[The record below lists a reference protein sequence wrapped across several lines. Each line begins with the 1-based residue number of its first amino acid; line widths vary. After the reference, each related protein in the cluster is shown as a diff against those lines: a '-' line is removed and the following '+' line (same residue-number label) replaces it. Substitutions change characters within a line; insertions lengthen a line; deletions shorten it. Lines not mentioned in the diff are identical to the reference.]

1 MIQMAIFYWGPSI
14 VCREGQNGLIS
25 GEMYKKKLCIF
36 CSTILVIAL
45 FFSACGSKPV
55 TGPDSNVIPTQ
66 GTEPQPTH
74 SDQPSVTPVENIPST
89 QAPRVVIREEV
100 VRNMAELVFAD
111 RKPSELMTYVDEH
124 IAGVTPQEADKMLL
138 ILESIQKA
146 WLDYYVS
153 NINNNTITDPAGKKA
168 WIEELAGNGF
178 KYITVYN
185 REVPLLDYGVYSKWE
200 DSLSAWFKDYIAI
213 VREENDAPAVKSG
226 KLAITTEELEKRLLN
241 AAMYVDKYPNSIR
254 VNEVLK
260 LYDTYLFSYL
270 YGYENN
276 PVINFDTGQ
285 ISMSYYQ
292 RYLEFVQNN
301 PGLEVTSIVSGYA
314 TAIEKASF
322 MLTDELGVYL
332 EGVFSVLDDKYIVVR
347 NDIGRQVL
355 MERMSMLLPERTG
368 FTWKCFGIGE
378 YEHTV
383 MLEGIH
389 TEDGNPVYTITGATG
404 DPSGGENPDAP
415 SSIELEYR
423 IENNVLYQLKN
434 APGMIDSSF
443 NELEIIR
450 YPFIQ
455 GYRWYQYPEDN
466 GINTISL
473 QTEII
478 SVTRENGEL
487 FYEVEYRDPATGE
500 YEKRLIQSGKATIA
514 FTKLY
519 SDGQGESYEIGY
531 FIDEDNTGYPQ

>member
-1 MIQMAIFYWGPSI
+1 MFSD
-14 VCREGQNGLIS
+14 
-25 GEMYKKKLCIF
+25 EMYKKKPGIVI
-36 CSTILVIAL
+36 SAILTIAL
-45 FFSACGSKPV
+45 LFSACGSKPV
-55 TGPDSNVIPTQ
+55 TGPNSTIAPTK
-66 GTEPQPTH
+66 GEEPQPT
-74 SDQPSVTPVENIPST
+74 DPNQPSATPVEITPST
-89 QAPRVVIREEV
+89 QAPRAVIREGT
-100 VRNMAELVFAD
+100 VRKMADLVFAD
-111 RKPSELMTYVDEH
+111 SGPSELMAYADEH
-124 IAGVTPQEADKMLL
+124 IAGATPQEADSMLL

-146 WLDYYVS
+146 WLDYYLS
-153 NINNNTITDPAGKKA
+153 NMNNSANTDPTGKKA
-168 WIEELAGNGF
+168 WTDELAGNGF

-200 DSLSAWFKDYIAI
+200 DKLSAWFKDYIAI
-213 VREENDAPAVKSG
+213 VRDENDAPAVKGG
-226 KLAITTEELEKRLLN
+226 KLAITTEELERRLLN
-241 AAMYVDKYPNSIR
+241 AAVYVDKYPNSIR

-260 LYDTYLFSYL
+260 LYDTYLYSYL

-276 PVINFDTGQ
+276 PVINFDTGR
-285 ISMSYYQ
+285 ISMDYYQ
-292 RYLEFVQNN
+292 RYLEFSKNN
-301 PGLEVTSIVSGYA
+301 PELEVTSLVSGYA
-314 TAIEKASF
+314 AAIEKASF

-332 EGVFSVLDDKYIVVR
+332 EGVFAVLDDKYIVVR

-383 MLEGIH
+383 VLAGIH

-415 SSIELEYR
+415 STIELEYR
-423 IENNVLYQLKN
+423 IDNNVLYQLKN
-434 APGMIDSSF
+434 APGMMDSDF

-466 GINTISL
+466 GINTTSL

-478 SVTRENGEL
+478 NITRENGEL
-487 FYEVEYRDPATGE
+487 FYEVEYREPSTGE
-500 YEKRLIQSGKATIA
+500 YEKRLIQSGKGTIA

-519 SDGQGESYEIGY
+519 SDGLGEPYEIGY
-531 FIDEDNTGYPQ
+531 FIDEANTGYPQ